1 MAAGVGIGG
10 YSRSVREPPD
20 DDDIIDDVER
30 GRGSSGSPMTSK
42 MMSSSAP
49 ISSHAR
55 PAHLPPNPDPVLA
68 ARGLPDYAALLAA
81 ELGAAAQAATEPAVS
96 PLGVGEVVL
105 SARELTGISQR
116 LLAARA
122 ETTQASITA
131 IESGKRL
138 PTVRMLMRLVRAA
151 GLELVVGLRK
161 PGAGAPIVVGA
172 LVPNE
177 DDGLADYLPIQTLSP
192 FEGPQDR

>member
-1 MAAGVGIGG
+1 
-10 YSRSVREPPD
+10 VREPRD
-20 DDDIIDDVER
+20 DDDIKDDVER
-30 GRGSSGSPMTSK
+30 ARGISASQMTSK
-42 MMSSSAP
+42 MMSSTEAP

-55 PAHLPPNPDPVLA
+55 SAHLPPNPDPVLA
-68 ARGLPDYAALLAA
+68 ARGLPDYTALLAA
-81 ELGAAAQAATEPAVS
+81 ELGVAAQAVTRPAAS

-122 ETTQASITA
+122 ETTQASVTA

-138 PTVRMLMRLVRAA
+138 PTVRMLMRLVQAA
-151 GLELVVGLRK
+151 GLELVIGLRR
-161 PGAGAPIVVGA
+161 PGAGDPIVVGA

-177 DDGLADYLPIQTLSP
+177 DDGLADYLPIQALSP